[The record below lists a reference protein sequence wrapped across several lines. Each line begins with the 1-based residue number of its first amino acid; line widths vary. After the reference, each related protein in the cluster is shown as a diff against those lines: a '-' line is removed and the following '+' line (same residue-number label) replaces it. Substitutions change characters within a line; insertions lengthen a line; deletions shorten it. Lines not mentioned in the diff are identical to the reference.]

1 MQPNAGAGSGLDT
14 DPQRPTWILPG
25 RPPGGLPALAAV
37 VRDRWWLAL
46 LVAAA
51 VVAAGIG
58 LSRLQSPSYKAEA
71 LLIVSPSS
79 APAISECGL
88 DVINGGG
95 GLTRD
100 VETLARLVKTP
111 AVARRAA
118 VILKSQANPSTL
130 LKSVDAAPVGQSYL
144 VSITGSASKPG
155 AAAALANAFARSTVN
170 GRAARFNRQVRS
182 CRLRLETSLAT
193 TTNGPVKT
201 AMQARIAEL
210 QAMEGGGDPTV
221 GIDTLATSPT
231 ASSGPSFLII
241 LLASLAAGIALGLGC
256 AALAAALDRRINS
269 ERQLMQAYDLPIVA
283 QVPSRHGQRPV
294 SAARSSQLA
303 PWAAEAY
310 RRVRQ
315 RILASSG
322 TSPDVR
328 SVLMTSASRR
338 EGRTTA
344 AINTSVA
351 LIETGL
357 RVLLVDLDLRHPNI
371 AGVLGIASPVGV
383 HDVLERG
390 VSLADAASSVPVHS
404 GRLDVLI
411 ALPTDADLVDQVAPA
426 AVRELIAQA
435 QDLGYDVIVF
445 DSPQLGNVSDALSIA
460 TEVDDV
466 FLVVWRKRTAKAA
479 LAALARTCADHGISP
494 RGFVVMG
501 AKSPRAQGRVPR

>member
-1 MQPNAGAGSGLDT
+1 MQSNGGAGRGPDT

-25 RPPGGLPALAAV
+25 RAPGGVPALAAV
-37 VRDRWWLAL
+37 VRERWWLAL
-46 LVAAA
+46 LVTVA

-58 LSRLQSPSYKAEA
+58 LSQLQSPTYRAES
-71 LLIVSPSS
+71 LLIVAPSS

-100 VETLARLVKTP
+100 VETLARLVRTP
-111 AVARRAA
+111 PVARRAG
-118 VILKSQANPSTL
+118 VILKSKATPAVL
-130 LKSVDAAPVGQSYL
+130 LKSVDAVPVGQSYL
-144 VSITGSASKPG
+144 VSITASASKPR
-155 AAAALANAFARSTVN
+155 AAAALANAFAQGTVN
-170 GRAARFNRQVRS
+170 GRAARFNRQVLT
-182 CRLRLETSLAT
+182 CRKRLEASLDT
-193 TTNGPVKT
+193 TTNGPVKV
-201 AMQARIAEL
+201 ALQARIAEL
-210 QAMEGGGDPTV
+210 SAMEGGGDPTV
-221 GIDTLATSPT
+221 GIDTLATSPA
-231 ASSGPSFLII
+231 ASSAPSLLLI

-256 AALAAALDRRINS
+256 ASLAAALERRINS
-269 ERQLMQAYDLPIVA
+269 ERQLTQAYDLPILA

-310 RRVRQ
+310 RRIRQ

-322 TSPDVR
+322 TSLNVR
-328 SVLMTSASRR
+328 SVLITSASRR

-371 AGVLGIASPVGV
+371 AGVLGIASPLGV

-435 QDLGYDVIVF
+435 QELGYDVIIF
-445 DSPQLGNVSDALSIA
+445 DAPQLGNVSDALSIA

-466 FLVVWRKRTAKAA
+466 FVVVWRKRTAKAA

-494 RGFVVMG
+494 RGFLIMG
-501 AKSPRAQGRVPR
+501 AKSPRAHGRVAR